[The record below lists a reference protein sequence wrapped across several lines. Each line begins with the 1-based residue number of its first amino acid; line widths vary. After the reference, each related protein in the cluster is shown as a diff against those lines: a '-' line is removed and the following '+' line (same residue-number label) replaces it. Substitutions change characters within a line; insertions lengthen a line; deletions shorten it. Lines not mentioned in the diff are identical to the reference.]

1 MNRAFNHGSQGDLL
15 STLEAESADK
25 PTSKAPNGTGDRIR
39 AAARDNEEIVLKN
52 ILDAWKNDPVVNE
65 PDEIG
70 TTALHT
76 AASHGNKACVEM
88 LLAAGADKSIKN
100 SYGQTPYA
108 KTKETEIKAL
118 LKISGYNNS
127 AESSSWCSVM

>member
-25 PTSKAPNGTGDRIR
+25 PVSKAPKGTGDQIR
-39 AAARDNEEIVLKN
+39 AAARDNEESVLN
-52 ILDAWKNDPVVNE
+52 DLLANWKNDPVVNE

-70 TTALHT
+70 TTPLHT
-76 AASHGNKACVEM
+76 AAAHGNKACVEM
-88 LLAAGADKSIKN
+88 LLAAGADKGIKN

-127 AESSSWCSVM
+127 AESSFWCSVM